1 LLASSGIQKDRTT
14 YHYENWLLADDTE
27 LCHRVDDAQKSVH
40 GLGLLANHGLVDRQW
55 QVVVVE
61 ILLHVLAVNV
71 EYVQIHNGKAAT
83 PALVALGEIIVLG
96 VENTIEEREVIFDLL
111 VTLDVETVLGLD
123 NGSLEV

>member
-1 LLASSGIQKDRTT
+1 MLVSFGQQIDRVT
-14 YHYENWLLADDTE
+14 YHYENRLLADDTK
-27 LCHRVDDAQKSVH
+27 LCHRVDNAQKSVH

-61 ILLHVLAVNV
+61 VLLHVLAVDV
-71 EYVQIHNGKAAT
+71 ENVQIHNGKAAT

-111 VTLDVETVLGLD
+111 VTLNVETIFGLD
-123 NGSLEV
+123 NGSLKV

>member
-1 LLASSGIQKDRTT
+1 MDRTT